1 MKTHAL
7 TAAAAMLVLA
17 LSGQAARSDCDDV
30 MKNLEDTNKIASK
43 VVELDMADI
52 TKKNPQ
58 TDDERASLKNRFC
71 SVSGEF
77 LGVTSV
83 HRAVAAECL
92 KGSERRNT
100 LASLDEAIKKLQD
113 SLDQACK

>member
-1 MKTHAL
+1 MKTHAM
-7 TAAAAMLVLA
+7 TAVAAMFALA

-30 MKNLEDTNKIASK
+30 MKNLEDANKIASK
-43 VVELDMADI
+43 IVELDMDEI

-58 TDDERASLKNRFC
+58 TDDERALLKNRFC

-77 LGVTSV
+77 LGTTSV
-83 HRAVAAECL
+83 HRTVAAECL

-100 LASLDEAIKKLQD
+100 LASLDAALKKLQD
-113 SLDQACK
+113 SIDQTCK